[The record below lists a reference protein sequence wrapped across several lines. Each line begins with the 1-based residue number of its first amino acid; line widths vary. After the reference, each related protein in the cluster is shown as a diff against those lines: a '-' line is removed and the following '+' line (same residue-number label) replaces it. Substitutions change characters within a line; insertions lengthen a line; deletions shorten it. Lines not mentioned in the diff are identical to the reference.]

1 MIGPSSANT
10 ERPYWVAWS
19 QISSVGPVR
28 LQRLWRHFG
37 SLETAWRAAAADLMA
52 VEGIGLATAMDIDQ
66 GRSAIDPSDTYL
78 SYVEANPD
86 FWTPSDSDYPRLML
100 DSPDPPPVLHYR
112 GKVDLN
118 ENHGKTLAVAIVGTR
133 QPTEYG
139 RRWTYRISQTL
150 AHAGVTVIS
159 GLASGVD
166 AIAHQAALDAGG
178 RTLAVMGTGV
188 NLIYP
193 RRNRTLAE
201 RILPQG
207 LLLSEYPNGTP
218 PDRARFPRRNRI
230 IAGLSRAVLILE
242 APQKSGALITAR
254 VAKDYGRD
262 IYALPGTL
270 DNDRAFGCLA
280 LIEQGATMI
289 LGESS
294 LLERL
299 GVTPRRAKKEVQAD
313 PTPQAPPQ
321 APPGLSPELAQVL
334 SAIKTQPI
342 LLDHI
347 SQQTG
352 LDPGPILAA
361 LAQLEMMDLVQQLP
375 GMRYQRC

>member
-159 GLASGVD
+159 GLSSGVD